1 MSTEVA
7 VPDAANVDLHRPV
20 VMSSI
25 SSNASITSQPL
36 LGCPIRN
43 RSYARIDDSS
53 SHDGFL
59 EGLPHVHARLDAR

>member
-7 VPDAANVDLHRPV
+7 VPDAVNVDIHRP
-20 VMSSI
+20 MSSI

-53 SHDGFL
+53 SHGGFL
-59 EGLPHVHARLDAR
+59 EGIPHVQARLDAR